1 MSLEDDAAKAAPLN
15 LATEEPR
22 MSTSKIELKALEYRA
37 RAEDAS
43 VAARACALD
52 RAREQHELAALR
64 WIALAEAE
72 ETRVLSN
79 RARLAAVEPKP
90 EGLHPESAT

>member
-1 MSLEDDAAKAAPLN
+1 
-15 LATEEPR
+15 
-22 MSTSKIELKALEYRA
+22 MSTSKLELKAQEYRA
-37 RAEDAS
+37 RAEDAA
-43 VAARACALD
+43 VAARGSTLD

-72 ETRVLSN
+72 ETRALSN

-90 EGLHPESAT
+90 EGLHPESGT